1 VDAAEIDLVL
11 ADNGSPFDQVARY
24 QEDPALEDRLHVHE
38 RDLGWALT
46 MNLAMPPFDDVHVR
60 RAVNHAID
68 EAALVDLLSEPPYGP
83 AGNGAGVPGTHLAPD
98 TFEGLLLRAF
108 DPYPYDP
115 ADAREEMRASAY
127 DPTGDGV
134 CDAQVC
140 RDVRALVPEFAVLPL
155 QAEAVR
161 ADLAEIGIELE
172 LETRPWPEPFFSLIL
187 DPRKQIPIVVGSPWF
202 KDYPEGTGWFLGLFD
217 VSGLGGSNTSLIGA
231 SPKELRQWGYEVTSV
246 PSVDDRLEACQQ
258 RRGIART
265 QCWAEL
271 DQYLMT
277 EVVPRVPYMFLEY
290 AQAVSERVVEYS
302 FDAFQSMPALDQ
314 IALVPG
320 FD

>member
-1 VDAAEIDLVL
+1 MAQACADDPGHLRATRARAAPYH
-11 ADNGSPFDQVARY
+11 GGKVAR
-24 QEDPALEDRLHVHE
+24 PRCGGL
-38 RDLGWALT
+38 
-46 MNLAMPPFDDVHVR
+46 
-60 RAVNHAID
+60 
-68 EAALVDLLSEPPYGP
+68 DLLDRRGHGTDFLLRGVQTGCQHLRRRRCGHGP
-83 AGNGAGVPGTHLAPD
+83 AGNGAAVPGTHIAPE
-98 TFEGLLLRAF
+98 TVEGLLLRAF

-127 DPTGDGV
+127 DRTGDGV

-140 RDVRALVPEFAVLPL
+140 RNVRALVPEFAVLPL

-172 LETRPWPEPFFSLIL
+172 LETRPWPEPFVSLIN
-187 DPRKQIPIVVGSPWF
+187 DPREQIPVVTGSPWF
-202 KDYPEGTGWFLGLFD
+202 MDYPEGIGWFLGLFD
-217 VSGLGGSNTSLIGA
+217 ISGLDGCCNASLVGA
-231 SPKELRQWGYEVTSV
+231 SPEKLRKWGYEVRSV

-277 EVVPRVPYMFLEY
+277 EVVPRVPYMYMEY

-302 FDAFQSMPALDQ
+302 FDAASRLPALDG
-314 IALVPG
+314 IALAPDSG
-320 FD
+320 